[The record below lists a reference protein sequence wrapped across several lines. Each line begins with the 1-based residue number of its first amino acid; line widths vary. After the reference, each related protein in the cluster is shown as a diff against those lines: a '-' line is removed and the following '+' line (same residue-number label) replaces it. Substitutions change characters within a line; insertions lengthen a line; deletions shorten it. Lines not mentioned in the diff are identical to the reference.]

1 MTMSKRNV
9 EAVRRGIEAFN
20 RRDLDGL
27 LREMHPDAELD
38 WSRSRGL
45 RSGIYRGKAEI
56 KRFWE
61 ELFDHFEEINV
72 RPERFIEA
80 GEHVVVP
87 DRSFARGRAGI
98 RVEAANTM
106 VFTLRDGKLV
116 RQQLF
121 QETEE
126 ALEAVGLSEQD
137 AHADS

>member
-20 RRDLDGL
+20 RRDLDGF

-61 ELFDHFEEINV
+61 ELFDHFEEIKV

-137 AHADS
+137 ARADS

>member
-9 EAVRRGIEAFN
+9 ETVRRSVEAFN
-20 RRDLDGL
+20 RRDLDDM

-38 WSRSRGL
+38 WSRSHGL

-61 ELFDHFEEINV
+61 ELLDHFEEINV

-87 DRSFARGRAGI
+87 YRSFARGRAGI
-98 RVEAANTM
+98 RVEAANTQ
-106 VFTLRDGKLV
+106 VSTLRDGKIV

-126 ALEAVGLSEQD
+126 ALEALGISRQD
-137 AHADS
+137 TLDSS

>member
-9 EAVRRGIEAFN
+9 ETVRRLVDAFN
-20 RRDLDGL
+20 RRDLDGAL
-27 LREMHPDAELD
+27 EEMHPDAELD

-45 RSGIYRGKAEI
+45 RSEIYRGKAEI

-61 ELFDHFEEINV
+61 ELLDHFEEINV
-72 RPERFIEA
+72 RPEKFIEA

-87 DRSFARGRAGI
+87 DRSLARGRAGI

-106 VFTLRDGKLV
+106 VFTLRDGKIV

-126 ALEAVGLSEQD
+126 ALEAAGLSEQD
-137 AHADS
+137 AHTDS

>member
-1 MTMSKRNV
+1 MSKRNV
-9 EAVRRGIEAFN
+9 ETVRRGIEAFN
-20 RRDLDGL
+20 RRDLDRL

-61 ELFDHFEEINV
+61 ELFDHFEEIKV

-106 VFTLRDGKLV
+106 VFTLRDGELV

>member
-1 MTMSKRNV
+1 MSKRNV
-9 EAVRRGIEAFN
+9 ETLRRFVDAFN
-20 RRDLDGL
+20 RRDFDGA

-38 WSRSRGL
+38 WSRSHGL

-61 ELFDHFEEINV
+61 EFFEVFEEINV

-98 RVEAANTM
+98 RVEAANTQ
-106 VFTLRDGKLV
+106 VFTLRDGKIA

-121 QETEE
+121 RKTEE